1 MVFTRPEQLSDD
13 TVARVITGVWGVEV
27 VSVEYLAVGFGSHH
41 WKISGGNG
49 GRWFATID
57 DLYEKRNDPTEP
69 FDNVYRRLDAALS
82 SARRLRDL
90 GLDFVVAPIPASGG
104 GVLARID
111 RRFAAALYPW
121 IDGRS
126 SGDGTYDD
134 EADRDEV
141 LGLLGRLHSVDL
153 SDVPEARREDFT
165 VPNRAA
171 LMVALQDRD
180 RACETGPY
188 GERARL
194 LLCQRADEIAWLLN
208 RYDALTVGAAAETDR
223 LVLTHGEPH
232 AANTIASPDG
242 RMLIDWDTALIAP
255 PERDLS
261 MLLDPPASA
270 SAVPTAYSPARTV
283 DVSRELLDLYR
294 MLWDLMEIA
303 GYVAFFRSPH
313 SETADAAESWKNL
326 STYIDISSR
335 WPTA

>member
-1 MVFTRPEQLSDD
+1 MSITSLSDFNGVVPRCVRRLVGTD
-13 TVARVITGVWGVEV
+13 TVTAGGHPLVDQVKEVGTFAGHARG
-27 VSVEYLAVGFGSHH
+27 LSHGH
-41 WKISGGNG
+41 DK
-49 GRWFATID
+49 
-57 DLYEKRNDPTEP
+57 
-69 FDNVYRRLDAALS
+69 
-82 SARRLRDL
+82 
-90 GLDFVVAPIPASGG
+90 
-104 GVLARID
+104 
-111 RRFAAALYPW
+111 
-121 IDGRS
+121 
-126 SGDGTYDD
+126 
-134 EADRDEV
+134 V

-270 SAVPTAYSPARTV
+270 SAVPTAYSLARTV